1 VKRRHFP
8 PTASETRERERE
20 SRARKRKL
28 FFSGRAAI
36 KEKLAR
42 VLASKKGITNHHRR
56 VKNVRPDRPKGEAGR
71 RAILIRFSFMSHRE
85 P

>member
-20 SRARKRKL
+20 RERIEGKEEEA

-36 KEKLAR
+36 KEKLAM
-42 VLASKKGITNHHRR
+42 VLDSKKGITN
-56 VKNVRPDRPKGEAGR
+56 
-71 RAILIRFSFMSHRE
+71 
-85 P
+85 